1 AYRAELPV
9 AGAETAARAVRA
21 LVERHAALRLRFT
34 AGEDG
39 AWTQAI
45 TEPGED
51 DGYTPEIDLRALAE
65 GRREAAVREMTD
77 ELAAELDPLTGP
89 VLRSAV
95 FRLGEDTRRLAL
107 LVHELVV
114 DGASWP
120 ILLEDL
126 AAGGEAGTVTPDP
139 AGVLLARRMTA
150 LEETYEPAPPA
161 GDQARRAEDYLV
173 GGGLDAEG
181 RDALFGGARE
191 VYRMSPAE
199 VMTAVVASALL
210 ASSGASR
217 VDAEVDRRDGERPA
231 GPYASVAPIDLG
243 PVTGDSP
250 AALLT
255 LVKESLRSAT
265 PGSDAPAPILIR
277 HLGRLPG
284 AAPEIGLRH
293 PGDGPLTIITSYE
306 TADGL
311 RVELVSRAADEE
323 EICGL
328 ARALPEAM
336 RTLTE
341 HFAAPGAGA
350 VSPSDFP
357 LAGLDEDELAAFA
370 ALVAAPER
378 GHAKPEHEEI

>member
-1 AYRAELPV
+1 
-9 AGAETAARAVRA
+9 
-21 LVERHAALRLRFT
+21 
-34 AGEDG
+34 
-39 AWTQAI
+39 
-45 TEPGED
+45 
-51 DGYTPEIDLRALAE
+51 
-65 GRREAAVREMTD
+65 MTD
-77 ELAAELDPLTGP
+77 ELAAELDPFTGP
-89 VLRSAV
+89 VVRSAV

-126 AAGGEAGTVTPDP
+126 AAGGEADTVTPDP

-150 LEETYEPAPPA
+150 DGATPEPSGAPPA
-161 GDQARRAEDYLV
+161 GDEARRAEDYRV

-181 RDALFGGARE
+181 RDALLGGARE

-199 VMTAVVASALL
+199 VLTAVVASALL
-210 ASSGASR
+210 SSSGDSAPPR
-217 VDAEVDRRDGERPA
+217 VDAEVDLRDGERPA
-231 GPYASVAPIDLG
+231 GPYASVVPIDLA
-243 PVTGDSP
+243 PVAGDSP

-255 LVKESLRSAT
+255 LVKESLRAGASEN
-265 PGSDAPAPILIR
+265 DAPAPILVR

-284 AAPEIGLRH
+284 EAPEIGLRH

-306 TADGL
+306 TGDGL

-323 EICGL
+323 EICGF

-341 HFAAPGAGA
+341 HFATPGAGA

-357 LAGLDEDELAAFA
+357 LAGLNEDELAAFA
-370 ALVAAPER
+370 SLVAAPEQ
-378 GHAKPEHEEI
+378 GHAKPEHEES